1 MMIILTFNCKI
12 RIVDYRKNI
21 LKAYIGIYVSEY
33 AYWNMCIGI
42 YNFVLIYSNNQ
53 YNQLNYL

>member
-12 RIVDYRKNI
+12 RIANYRKNI

-42 YNFVLIYSNNQ
+42 YVLEYIILY
-53 YNQLNYL
+53 